1 MKDICCIGH
10 ITRDKIVTPEQ
21 TQYLSGG
28 TSFYFS
34 RALNSLPP
42 RVTMTLVTKMG
53 RAGMKAADKLR
64 ELGIEVE
71 AYESRHTV
79 YFENKYGENRDER
92 TQRVLAK
99 ADPFTIDEL
108 RPFEARIYH
117 LGALLSD
124 DFPPELVEFLAERGR
139 ISIDAQG
146 YLREVRGEQVYPI
159 DWQDKLR
166 ILRHTAVLK
175 VNEHEMEV
183 VTGLKNP
190 RDAARQLADWG
201 VEEAVVTL
209 GSHGS
214 LILANGEFH
223 DIPAYKPHQVVD
235 ATGCGDTYSAG
246 YLYCRCQ
253 GKSIDEAGRYAAAM
267 CTLKLEHI
275 GPFDSTE
282 ADVLKVIARNQ
293 K

>member
-10 ITRDKIVTPEQ
+10 ITRDKIVTPEL
-21 TQYLSGG
+21 TEYMSGG

-34 RALNSLPP
+34 RALNCLPQ
-42 RVTMTLVTKMG
+42 RVSMVLVTKMG
-53 RAGMKAADKLR
+53 QAGMKAADELR
-64 ELGIEVE
+64 ERGIDVT

-79 YFENKYGENRDER
+79 YFENKYDENRDNR

-108 RPFEARIYH
+108 RPFEAKVFH

-124 DFPPELVEFLAERGR
+124 DFSPELVEYLATKGL

-146 YLREVRGEQVYPI
+146 YLREVRGEQVFPI
-159 DWQDKLR
+159 DWKDKLR

-175 VNEHEMEV
+175 VNEHEMQV
-183 VTGLKNP
+183 VTGLSDPKQ
-190 RDAARQLADWG
+190 AALQLAEWG
-201 VEEAVVTL
+201 VKEAVVTL

-214 LILANGEFH
+214 IILADGQFYE
-223 DIPAYKPHQVVD
+223 IPAYKPREVVD

-253 GKSIDEAGRYAAAM
+253 GKGIEEAGRFAAAM
-267 CTLKLEHI
+267 CTLKLQHV
-275 GPFDSTE
+275 GPFDGTE
-282 ADVLKVIARNQ
+282 EQVMEVINRG
-293 K
+293 